1 MTIKALQ
8 QQLKNSQNG
17 AEHYIQSRLEE
28 IAQYRRT
35 GGKAYVS
42 VNTERALNAAK
53 SADYARNSGFVAS
66 DIAGLAVNI
75 KDMFDVKDEVTA
87 AGSKVLQNNA
97 VATQDAK
104 AVQVLRHA
112 GAVLVG
118 RGNMSE
124 FAFSGLGLNPYYG
137 TPTYAENF
145 QRIAGGSTSGGAVSV
160 ALKHCVAALGSDT
173 GGSLRIP
180 AAFCGIVGFKPS
192 HGRISTVGAFPLSFS
207 LDSIGA
213 ITQSVED
220 AMIMDG
226 ILASTKHPI
235 QNLHAQQLRLA
246 YTDDYFL
253 DQADDDVL
261 KAWQDTLALLSKQGV
276 YLEKIE
282 LTELYQIPKIN
293 HAGGLT
299 AAEAWFIHRDQL
311 QNPSQA
317 EQYDQRVAQ
326 RIVRGQSISAADFL
340 DIQQQRT
347 ALISHVSHKLT
358 DFDALLHPTVAIV
371 PPKLSELNNDDD
383 FFRINGLV
391 LRNTSVFNFL
401 NGCALSLPC
410 HHTSSLPVGLSVAG
424 LHGQDTHILNVSLA
438 IESILKQ
445 GENP

>member
-1 MTIKALQ
+1 MNIKALQ

-28 IAQYRRT
+28 IEHYQRT
-35 GGKAYVS
+35 GGKAYIS
-42 VNTERALNAAK
+42 LNTESALNAAK

-75 KDMFDVKDEVTA
+75 KDMFDVKDEVTT
-87 AGSKVLQNNA
+87 AGSKALQNNA

-124 FAFSGLGLNPYYG
+124 FAFSGLGWNPHYG
-137 TPTYAENF
+137 TPTYTENF

-192 HGRISTVGAFPLSFS
+192 YGRISTDGAFPLSFS

-213 ITQSVED
+213 ITQSVAD
-220 AMIMDG
+220 AIIMDE

-253 DQADDDVL
+253 DQADDSVL
-261 KAWQDTLALLSKQGV
+261 KAWQDTLELLCKQGV
-276 YLEKIE
+276 YLEKID
-282 LTELYQIPKIN
+282 LKVLYQIPKIN

-347 ALISHVSHKLT
+347 TLINHVSHKLA
-358 DFDALLHPTVAIV
+358 DFDAFLHPTVAIV
-371 PPKLSELNNDDD
+371 PPKLSELSNDDD

-391 LRNTSVFNFL
+391 LRNTSVFNFI

-410 HHTSSLPVGLSVAG
+410 HQTSSLPVGLSVSG